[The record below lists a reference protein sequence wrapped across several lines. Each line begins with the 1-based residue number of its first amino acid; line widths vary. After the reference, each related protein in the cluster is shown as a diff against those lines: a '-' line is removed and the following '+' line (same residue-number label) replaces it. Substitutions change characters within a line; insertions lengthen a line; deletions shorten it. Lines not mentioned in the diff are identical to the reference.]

1 MASTRLLYCFFLTN
15 FLIVYMIT
23 RVNRIIESNN
33 FFGNIHDVPDFSY
46 LSYLTYLKQ
55 PSRPVHQIQKEKR
68 KNNYLLFLNQREA
81 LFHLRQRNFLWLFKT
96 LKQLLFPLENAH
108 FLLFETSQLLIIF
121 FFPNR
126 YKKNKH
132 YQ

>member
-55 PSRPVHQIQKEKR
+55 PSRPAHQIQKEKR
-68 KNNYLLFLNQREA
+68 KKKFTLFESKRSTFPSSTEKLPLA
-81 LFHLRQRNFLWLFKT
+81 LQNFKT
-96 LKQLLFPLENAH
+96 AAFSTRKC
-108 FLLFETSQLLIIF
+108 SF
-121 FFPNR
+121 FAF
-126 YKKNKH
+126 
-132 YQ
+132 